1 MKTLFVIGLLL
12 ISSTA
17 FAEDYLAQIAY
28 QQQQDTYERQFQA
41 MSNRTDQMLDNQAN
55 ENNRMADQMQYSNE
69 QEANRRTMLEA
80 ADRIA
85 QANTPSSYSPE
96 PSPCRFVRV
105 PFVKLVLLDGKPLP
119 EDGQTPV
126 YFNTC
131 EMEQNR

>member
-69 QEANRRTMLEA
+69 QEANRSGQYA
-80 ADRIA
+80 I
-85 QANTPSSYSPE
+85 
-96 PSPCRFVRV
+96 
-105 PFVKLVLLDGKPLP
+105 VL
-119 EDGQTPV
+119 
-126 YFNTC
+126 FS
-131 EMEQNR
+131 